1 MKRALLLNL
10 AIPLL
15 GFPDLA
21 TSEETQRTDVLQT
34 TERIRSEE
42 RRQGDVRRQ
51 LSGSVRKIDRLL
63 RDLESNGL
71 TKKGQGPIIGEMSA
85 ALTKVNA
92 TRVPQAARDLQKARL
107 EINDAFPHLEEAEQE
122 IKAIIIDLDDLLKA
136 SETALLADVL
146 LEQIRALI
154 KRESFLRRETAR
166 WGKMIFI
173 NEGAATAD
181 KPRMVRAQSETL
193 LDLGRFARVLE
204 GAADKATDESLAR
217 RFKGAFKVLQE
228 RKPEMSLRSALATI
242 EQEDSIAAV
251 KLQDKAIEALKEI
264 ERVLAS
270 DEDELAT
277 KEDVLEELKRI
288 LEEQVD
294 LKEEVEDAGKELKNA
309 SELQAEQLELQKDLE
324 KAVAGEPPSEALEEA
339 SDAMEEA
346 AEELAEGDQ
355 EGALPPQETAI
366 NELQNAISQL
376 EAEIAEAAEAASS
389 DSFADSQDPSDSFAD
404 PSDSFADPSDS
415 FADPSDSFGDSFGDS
430 FADGSPSDG
439 FPSDAG
445 AGEPGAG
452 PPGAGPPGAGP
463 PGAGPPGAGPPGAG
477 PPGAG
482 PPGAGPPGPGAP
494 GIGPPSSVPGSGVP
508 VPGSFAPAP
517 PGVLPDD
524 PQIDSTGYSSTT
536 ARGNQVKRT
545 RMSMNS
551 LERRRRAAAIQK
563 YVQQLPPEFRKQV
576 ADYYEVLAE

>member
-1 MKRALLLNL
+1 MKRSLLLNL
-10 AIPLL
+10 AVVFFGLPT
-15 GFPDLA
+15 LA
-21 TSEETQRTDVLQT
+21 TSEETQRTNVLQT

-63 RDLESNGL
+63 KDLESNAL
-71 TKKGQGPIIGEMSA
+71 TKKGKGPVIGEMSA
-85 ALTKVNA
+85 ALKKVNA
-92 TRVPQAARDLQKARL
+92 TRVPQAAQALQKARL
-107 EINDAFPHLEEAEQE
+107 EINEAFPHLSEAEQE
-122 IKAIIIDLDDLLKA
+122 IMAIIIDLDDLLKA

-181 KPRMVRAQSETL
+181 KPRMVRAQNETL
-193 LDLGRFARVLE
+193 LELEQFARLLE
-204 GAADKATDESLAR
+204 GAADEATDESLAR

-251 KLQDKAIEALKEI
+251 EYQDKAIEILKEI
-264 ERVLAS
+264 ERVLSS
-270 DEDELAT
+270 DEDEIAS

-288 LEEQVD
+288 LEEQID

-324 KAVAGEPPSEALEEA
+324 KAVAGEPPSETLEEA

-366 NELQNAISQL
+366 NELQNAINQL
-376 EAEIAEAAEAASS
+376 ESEIAEAAEAA
-389 DSFADSQDPSDSFAD
+389 DAFADAQELSDSFAD
-404 PSDSFADPSDS
+404 PSDSFAEPSDS
-415 FADPSDSFGDSFGDS
+415 FADPSDSFGDS

-463 PGAGPPGAGPPGAG
+463 PGAGPPGAGPPG
-477 PPGAG
+477 
-482 PPGAGPPGPGAP
+482 PGAP
-494 GIGPPSSVPGSGVP
+494 GIGPPSSVPGSGIP
-508 VPGSFAPAP
+508 VPGSFSPAP

-536 ARGNQVKRT
+536 VRGNQVKRT

>member
-1 MKRALLLNL
+1 MKRSLLLNL
-10 AIPLL
+10 AVVFFGLPT
-15 GFPDLA
+15 LA
-21 TSEETQRTDVLQT
+21 TSEETQRTNVLLT

-63 RDLESNGL
+63 KDLESNAL
-71 TKKGQGPIIGEMSA
+71 TKKGKGPVIGEMSA
-85 ALTKVNA
+85 ALKKVNA
-92 TRVPQAARDLQKARL
+92 TRVPQAAQALQKARL
-107 EINDAFPHLEEAEQE
+107 EINEAFPHLSEAEQE

-181 KPRMVRAQSETL
+181 KPRMVRAQNETL
-193 LDLGRFARVLE
+193 LELEQFARLLE
-204 GAADKATDESLAR
+204 GAADEATDESLAR

-251 KLQDKAIEALKEI
+251 EYQDKAIEILKEI
-264 ERVLAS
+264 ERVLSS
-270 DEDELAT
+270 DEDEIAS

-288 LEEQVD
+288 LEEQID

-324 KAVAGEPPSEALEEA
+324 KAVAGEPPSETLEEA

-366 NELQNAISQL
+366 NELQNAINQL
-376 EAEIAEAAEAASS
+376 ESEIAEAAEAA
-389 DSFADSQDPSDSFAD
+389 DAFADAQELSDSFAD
-404 PSDSFADPSDS
+404 PSDSFADPS
-415 FADPSDSFGDSFGDS
+415 DSFGDS

-452 PPGAGPPGAGP
+452 PPGAGPPGP
-463 PGAGPPGAGPPGAG
+463 
-477 PPGAG
+477 G

-494 GIGPPSSVPGSGVP
+494 GIGPPSSVPGSGIP
-508 VPGSFAPAP
+508 VPGSFSPAP

-536 ARGNQVKRT
+536 VRGNQVKRT

>member
-1 MKRALLLNL
+1 MKRSLLLNL
-10 AIPLL
+10 AVVFFGLPT
-15 GFPDLA
+15 LA
-21 TSEETQRTDVLQT
+21 TSEETQRTNVLQT

-63 RDLESNGL
+63 KDLESNAL
-71 TKKGQGPIIGEMSA
+71 TKKGKGPVIGEMSA
-85 ALTKVNA
+85 ALKKVNA
-92 TRVPQAARDLQKARL
+92 TRVPQAAQALQKARL
-107 EINDAFPHLEEAEQE
+107 EINEAFPHLSEAEQE

-181 KPRMVRAQSETL
+181 KPRMVRAQNETL
-193 LDLGRFARVLE
+193 LELEQFARLLE
-204 GAADKATDESLAR
+204 GAADEATDESLAR

-251 KLQDKAIEALKEI
+251 EYQDKAIEILKEI
-264 ERVLAS
+264 ERVLSS
-270 DEDELAT
+270 DEDEIAS

-288 LEEQVD
+288 LEEQID

-324 KAVAGEPPSEALEEA
+324 KAVAGEPPSETLEEA

-366 NELQNAISQL
+366 NELQNAINQL
-376 EAEIAEAAEAASS
+376 ESEIAEAAEAA
-389 DSFADSQDPSDSFAD
+389 DAFADAQELSDSFAD
-404 PSDSFADPSDS
+404 PSDSFAEPSDS
-415 FADPSDSFGDSFGDS
+415 FADPSDSFGDS

-463 PGAGPPGAGPPGAG
+463 PGAGPPGAGPPGS
-477 PPGAG
+477 
-482 PPGAGPPGPGAP
+482 GAP
-494 GIGPPSSVPGSGVP
+494 GIGPPSSVPGSGIP
-508 VPGSFAPAP
+508 VPGSFSPAP

-536 ARGNQVKRT
+536 VRGNQVKRT

>member
-1 MKRALLLNL
+1 MKRSLLLNL
-10 AIPLL
+10 AVVFFGLPT
-15 GFPDLA
+15 LA
-21 TSEETQRTDVLQT
+21 TSEETQRTNVLQT

-63 RDLESNGL
+63 KDLESNAL
-71 TKKGQGPIIGEMSA
+71 TKEGKGPVIGEMSA
-85 ALTKVNA
+85 ALKKVNA
-92 TRVPQAARDLQKARL
+92 TRVPQAAQDLQKARL
-107 EINDAFPHLEEAEQE
+107 EINEAFPHLAEAEKE

-181 KPRMVRAQSETL
+181 KPRMVRAQNETL
-193 LDLGRFARVLE
+193 LELEQFARLLE
-204 GAADKATDESLAR
+204 GAADEATDESLAR
-217 RFKGAFKVLQE
+217 RFKGASKVLQE

-251 KLQDKAIEALKEI
+251 EYQDKAIEILKEI
-264 ERVLAS
+264 ERVLSS
-270 DEDELAT
+270 DEDEIAS

-288 LEEQVD
+288 LEEQID

-376 EAEIAEAAEAASS
+376 ESEIAEAAEAA
-389 DSFADSQDPSDSFAD
+389 DAFAD
-404 PSDSFADPSDS
+404 PS
-415 FADPSDSFGDSFGDS
+415 DSFGDS

-477 PPGAG
+477 PPG
-482 PPGAGPPGPGAP
+482 PGAP
-494 GIGPPSSVPGSGVP
+494 GIGPPSSVPGSGIP

-536 ARGNQVKRT
+536 VRGNQVKRT

>member
-1 MKRALLLNL
+1 MKRSLLLNL
-10 AIPLL
+10 AVVFFGLPT
-15 GFPDLA
+15 LA
-21 TSEETQRTDVLQT
+21 TSEETQRTNVLLT

-63 RDLESNGL
+63 KDLESNAL
-71 TKKGQGPIIGEMSA
+71 TKKGKGPVIGEMSA
-85 ALTKVNA
+85 ALKKVNA
-92 TRVPQAARDLQKARL
+92 TRVPQAAQALQKARL
-107 EINDAFPHLEEAEQE
+107 EINEAFPHLSEAEQE

-181 KPRMVRAQSETL
+181 KPRMVRAQNETL
-193 LDLGRFARVLE
+193 LELEQFARLLE
-204 GAADKATDESLAR
+204 GAADEATDESLAR

-251 KLQDKAIEALKEI
+251 EYQDKAIEILKEI
-264 ERVLAS
+264 ERVLSS
-270 DEDELAT
+270 DEDEIAS

-288 LEEQVD
+288 LEEQID

-324 KAVAGEPPSEALEEA
+324 KAVAGEPPSETLEEA

-366 NELQNAISQL
+366 NELQNAINQL
-376 EAEIAEAAEAASS
+376 ESEIAEAAEAA
-389 DSFADSQDPSDSFAD
+389 DAFADAQELSDSFAD
-404 PSDSFADPSDS
+404 PSDSFAEPSDS
-415 FADPSDSFGDSFGDS
+415 FADPSDSFGDS

-463 PGAGPPGAGPPGAG
+463 PGAGPPGAGPPG
-477 PPGAG
+477 
-482 PPGAGPPGPGAP
+482 PGAP
-494 GIGPPSSVPGSGVP
+494 GIGPPSSVPGSGIP
-508 VPGSFAPAP
+508 VPGSFSPAP

-536 ARGNQVKRT
+536 VRGNQVKRT

>member
-15 GFPDLA
+15 VLPNLA

-71 TKKGQGPIIGEMSA
+71 TDKGQGSIIGEMSA

-92 TRVPQAARDLQKARL
+92 TRVPQAARDLQQARL
-107 EINDAFPHLEEAEQE
+107 EIDDAFPHLEEAEQE

-228 RKPEMSLRSALATI
+228 RKPERSLRSALATI

-264 ERVLAS
+264 ERVLSS

-415 FADPSDSFGDSFGDS
+415 FADPSDSFGDSF
-430 FADGSPSDG
+430 ADGSPSDGIPSDGFPSDG

-445 AGEPGAG
+445 AGE
-452 PPGAGPPGAGP
+452 

-536 ARGNQVKRT
+536 VRGNQVKRT

>member
-21 TSEETQRTDVLQT
+21 TSEEIQRTDVLQT

-63 RDLESNGL
+63 KDLESNGL

-107 EINDAFPHLEEAEQE
+107 EIDDAFPHLEEAEQE

-193 LDLGRFARVLE
+193 FDLGRFARVLE

-415 FADPSDSFGDSFGDS
+415 FADPSDSFADPSDSFGDSFGDS

-445 AGEPGAG
+445 AGGTRRRTSRRRTSRRRTSGSRSTRDRSAKFC
-452 PPGAGPPGAGP
+452 
-463 PGAGPPGAGPPGAG
+463 
-477 PPGAG
+477 
-482 PPGAGPPGPGAP
+482 P
-494 GIGPPSSVPGSGVP
+494 GIGSTRTGILCASSSW
-508 VPGSFAPAP
+508 SFA
-517 PGVLPDD
+517 
-524 PQIDSTGYSSTT
+524 
-536 ARGNQVKRT
+536 
-545 RMSMNS
+545 
-551 LERRRRAAAIQK
+551 RR
-563 YVQQLPPEFRKQV
+563 PSN
-576 ADYYEVLAE
+576 

>member
-1 MKRALLLNL
+1 MKRSLLLNL
-10 AIPLL
+10 AVVFFGLPT
-15 GFPDLA
+15 LA
-21 TSEETQRTDVLQT
+21 TSEETQRTNVLQT

-63 RDLESNGL
+63 KDLESNAL
-71 TKKGQGPIIGEMSA
+71 TKKGKGPVIGEMSA
-85 ALTKVNA
+85 ALKKVNA
-92 TRVPQAARDLQKARL
+92 TRVPQAAQALQKARL
-107 EINDAFPHLEEAEQE
+107 EINEAFPHLSEAEQE

-181 KPRMVRAQSETL
+181 KPRMVRAQNETL
-193 LDLGRFARVLE
+193 LELEQFARLLE
-204 GAADKATDESLAR
+204 GAADEATDESLAR

-251 KLQDKAIEALKEI
+251 EYQDKAIEILKEI
-264 ERVLAS
+264 ERVLSS
-270 DEDELAT
+270 DEDEIAS

-288 LEEQVD
+288 LEEQID

-324 KAVAGEPPSEALEEA
+324 KAVAGEPPSETLEEA

-366 NELQNAISQL
+366 NELQNAINQL
-376 EAEIAEAAEAASS
+376 ESEIAEAAEAA
-389 DSFADSQDPSDSFAD
+389 DAFADAQELSDSFAD
-404 PSDSFADPSDS
+404 PSDSFAEPSDS
-415 FADPSDSFGDSFGDS
+415 FADPSDSFGDS

-463 PGAGPPGAGPPGAG
+463 PG
-477 PPGAG
+477 
-482 PPGAGPPGPGAP
+482 PGAP
-494 GIGPPSSVPGSGVP
+494 GIGPPSSVPGSGIP
-508 VPGSFAPAP
+508 VPGSFSPAP

-536 ARGNQVKRT
+536 VRGNQVKRT

>member
-1 MKRALLLNL
+1 MKRGLLLNL

-15 GFPDLA
+15 VLPNLA

-71 TKKGQGPIIGEMSA
+71 TDKGQGSIIGEMSV

-107 EINDAFPHLEEAEQE
+107 EIDDAFPHLEEAEQE

-228 RKPEMSLRSALATI
+228 RKPERSLRSALATI

-264 ERVLAS
+264 ERVLSS

-309 SELQAEQLELQKDLE
+309 SELQADQLELQKDLE

-415 FADPSDSFGDSFGDS
+415 FADPSDSFADPSDSFGDS
-430 FADGSPSDG
+430 FADGSPSDGFPSDGFPSDG

-463 PGAGPPGAGPPGAG
+463 PGAGPPG
-477 PPGAG
+477 
-482 PPGAGPPGPGAP
+482 PGAP
-494 GIGPPSSVPGSGVP
+494 GKIG
-508 VPGSFAPAP
+508 
-517 PGVLPDD
+517 
-524 PQIDSTGYSSTT
+524 
-536 ARGNQVKRT
+536 
-545 RMSMNS
+545 
-551 LERRRRAAAIQK
+551 RAH
-563 YVQQLPPEFRKQV
+563 V
-576 ADYYEVLAE
+576 

>member
-1 MKRALLLNL
+1 MKKALLLNL

-15 GFPDLA
+15 LLPSLA
-21 TSEETQRTDVLQT
+21 TSEEAQRSDVLQT

-63 RDLESNGL
+63 KDLESNGL
-71 TKKGQGPIIGEMSA
+71 TEEGQGQVVGEMSV

-92 TRVPQAARDLQKARL
+92 TRVPQAAQDLQKARL
-107 EINDAFPHLEEAEQE
+107 EIDDAFPHLDEAEQE

-193 LDLGRFARVLE
+193 LELEQFARLLE
-204 GAADKATDESLAR
+204 GAAEKATDESLAR
-217 RFKGAFKVLQE
+217 RFKGASEVLQE
-228 RKPEMSLRSALATI
+228 RKPDTSLRSALATI

-251 KLQDKAIEALKEI
+251 KHQDKAIEALKEI
-264 ERVLAS
+264 EKVLSS
-270 DEDELAT
+270 DEDELAS

-376 EAEIAEAAEAASS
+376 ESEIAEAAEAA
-389 DSFADSQDPSDSFAD
+389 DAFADSQELSDSFAD
-404 PSDSFADPSDS
+404 PSDSFAEPSDSFAEPSDS
-415 FADPSDSFGDSFGDS
+415 FADPSDSFGDS

-439 FPSDAG
+439 FPSDGFPSDAG
-445 AGEPGAG
+445 TGPLGAG
-452 PPGAGPPGAGP
+452 PPGAGPPGT
-463 PGAGPPGAGPPGAG
+463 
-477 PPGAG
+477 
-482 PPGAGPPGPGAP
+482 GPPGPGAP
-494 GIGPPSSVPGSGVP
+494 GIGPPSSVPSSGVP
-508 VPGSFAPAP
+508 VPGSFSPAP

-536 ARGNQVKRT
+536 VRGNQVKRT

>member
-1 MKRALLLNL
+1 MKRSLLLNL
-10 AIPLL
+10 AVVFFGLPT
-15 GFPDLA
+15 LA
-21 TSEETQRTDVLQT
+21 TSEETQRTNVLQT

-63 RDLESNGL
+63 KDLESNAL
-71 TKKGQGPIIGEMSA
+71 TKKGKGPVIGEMSA
-85 ALTKVNA
+85 ALKKVNA
-92 TRVPQAARDLQKARL
+92 TRVPQAAQDLQKARL
-107 EINDAFPHLEEAEQE
+107 EINEAFPHLAEAEKE

-136 SETALLADVL
+136 SESALLADVL

-181 KPRMVRAQSETL
+181 KPRMVRAQNETL
-193 LDLGRFARVLE
+193 LELEQFARLLE
-204 GAADKATDESLAR
+204 GAADEATDESLAR

-251 KLQDKAIEALKEI
+251 EYQDKAIEILKEI
-264 ERVLAS
+264 ERVLSS
-270 DEDELAT
+270 DEDEIAS

-288 LEEQVD
+288 LEEQID

-324 KAVAGEPPSEALEEA
+324 KAVAGEPPSETLEEA

-376 EAEIAEAAEAASS
+376 ESEIAEAAEAA
-389 DSFADSQDPSDSFAD
+389 DAFADAQELSDSFAD

-415 FADPSDSFGDSFGDS
+415 FAEPSDSFADPSDSFGDS

-463 PGAGPPGAGPPGAG
+463 PG
-477 PPGAG
+477 
-482 PPGAGPPGPGAP
+482 PGAP
-494 GIGPPSSVPGSGVP
+494 GIGPPSSVPGSGIP
-508 VPGSFAPAP
+508 VPGSFSPAP

-536 ARGNQVKRT
+536 VRGNQVKRT

>member
-1 MKRALLLNL
+1 MKRSLLLNL
-10 AIPLL
+10 AVVFFGLPT
-15 GFPDLA
+15 LA
-21 TSEETQRTDVLQT
+21 TSEETQRTNVLQT

-63 RDLESNGL
+63 KDLESNAL
-71 TKKGQGPIIGEMSA
+71 TKKGKGPVIGEMSA
-85 ALTKVNA
+85 ALKKVNA
-92 TRVPQAARDLQKARL
+92 TRVPQAAQALQKARL
-107 EINDAFPHLEEAEQE
+107 EINEAFSHLSEAEQE

-181 KPRMVRAQSETL
+181 KPRMVRAQNETL
-193 LDLGRFARVLE
+193 LELEQFARLLE
-204 GAADKATDESLAR
+204 GAADEATDESLAR

-251 KLQDKAIEALKEI
+251 EYQDKAIEILQER
-264 ERVLAS
+264 ERVLSS
-270 DEDELAT
+270 DEDEIAS

-288 LEEQVD
+288 LEEQID

-324 KAVAGEPPSEALEEA
+324 KAVAGEPPSETLEEA

-366 NELQNAISQL
+366 NELQNAINQL
-376 EAEIAEAAEAASS
+376 ESEIAEAAEAA
-389 DSFADSQDPSDSFAD
+389 DAFADAQELSDSFAD
-404 PSDSFADPSDS
+404 PSDSFAEPSDS
-415 FADPSDSFGDSFGDS
+415 FADPSDSFGDS

-463 PGAGPPGAGPPGAG
+463 PGAGPPG
-477 PPGAG
+477 
-482 PPGAGPPGPGAP
+482 PGAP
-494 GIGPPSSVPGSGVP
+494 GIGPPSSVPGSGIP
-508 VPGSFAPAP
+508 VPGSFSPAP

-536 ARGNQVKRT
+536 VRGNQVKRT

>member
-1 MKRALLLNL
+1 MKRSLLLNL
-10 AIPLL
+10 AVVFFGLPT
-15 GFPDLA
+15 LA
-21 TSEETQRTDVLQT
+21 TSEETQRTNVLLT

-63 RDLESNGL
+63 KDLESNAL
-71 TKKGQGPIIGEMSA
+71 TKKGKGPVIGEMSA
-85 ALTKVNA
+85 ALKKVNA
-92 TRVPQAARDLQKARL
+92 TRVPQAAQALQKARL
-107 EINDAFPHLEEAEQE
+107 EINEAFPHLSEAEQE

-181 KPRMVRAQSETL
+181 KPRMVRAQNETL
-193 LDLGRFARVLE
+193 LELEQFARLLE
-204 GAADKATDESLAR
+204 GAADEATDESLAR

-251 KLQDKAIEALKEI
+251 EYQDKAIEILKEI
-264 ERVLAS
+264 ERVLSS
-270 DEDELAT
+270 DEDEIAS

-288 LEEQVD
+288 LEEQID

-324 KAVAGEPPSEALEEA
+324 KAVAGEPPSETLEEA

-366 NELQNAISQL
+366 NELQNAINQL
-376 EAEIAEAAEAASS
+376 ESEIAEAAEAA
-389 DSFADSQDPSDSFAD
+389 DAFADAQELSDSFAD
-404 PSDSFADPSDS
+404 PSDSFADPS
-415 FADPSDSFGDSFGDS
+415 DSFGDS

-463 PGAGPPGAGPPGAG
+463 PGAGPPG
-477 PPGAG
+477 
-482 PPGAGPPGPGAP
+482 PGAP
-494 GIGPPSSVPGSGVP
+494 GIGPPSSVPGSGIP
-508 VPGSFAPAP
+508 VPGSFSPAP

-536 ARGNQVKRT
+536 VRGNQVKRT

>member
-1 MKRALLLNL
+1 MKRSLLLNL
-10 AIPLL
+10 AIVFL
-15 GFPDLA
+15 GLSTLA

-51 LSGSVRKIDRLL
+51 LSGSIRKIDRLL
-63 RDLESNGL
+63 KDLESNAL
-71 TKKGQGPIIGEMSA
+71 TKKGKGPVIGEMSA
-85 ALTKVNA
+85 ALKQVNA
-92 TRVPQAARDLQKARL
+92 TRVPQAAQDLQKARL
-107 EINDAFPHLEEAEQE
+107 QINEAFPHLSEAEQE
-122 IKAIIIDLDDLLKA
+122 IKAIITDLDDLLKA

-181 KPRMVRAQSETL
+181 KPRMVRAQNETL
-193 LDLGRFARVLE
+193 LELEQFARLLE
-204 GAADKATDESLAR
+204 GAADEATDESLAR
-217 RFKGAFKVLQE
+217 RFMGAYKVLQE

-251 KLQDKAIEALKEI
+251 EHQDKAIEILKEI
-264 ERVLAS
+264 ERVLS
-270 DEDELAT
+270 SEEDEIAT

-324 KAVAGEPPSEALEEA
+324 KAVAGEAPSEALEEA

-376 EAEIAEAAEAASS
+376 ESEIAEAAEAA
-389 DSFADSQDPSDSFAD
+389 DAFADAQELSDSFAD
-404 PSDSFADPSDS
+404 PSDSFAVPSDS
-415 FADPSDSFGDSFGDS
+415 FADPSDSFGDS

-477 PPGAG
+477 PPGT
-482 PPGAGPPGPGAP
+482 GPPGPGAP
-494 GIGPPSSVPGSGVP
+494 GIGPPSSVPGSGIP
-508 VPGSFAPAP
+508 VPGSFSPAP
-517 PGVLPDD
+517 PGILPDD

-536 ARGNQVKRT
+536 VRGNQVKRT